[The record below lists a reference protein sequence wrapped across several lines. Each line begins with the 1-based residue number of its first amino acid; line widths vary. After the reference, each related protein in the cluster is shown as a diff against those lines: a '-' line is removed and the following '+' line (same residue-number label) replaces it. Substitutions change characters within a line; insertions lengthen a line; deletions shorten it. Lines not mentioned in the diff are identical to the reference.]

1 MMVMNI
7 PLTEEGADTLYNQI
21 KCEYGVHNMSISI
34 FASHIQMVIYDD
46 MERDNIKYDELRGY
60 ITITQSDFVSMS
72 AVLDGGVCALEIMK
86 LILELIIKLE
96 ED

>member
-21 KCEYGVHNMSISI
+21 KCEYKVHNMMILI
-34 FASHIQMVIYDD
+34 FDAHIQLVIYDD
-46 MERDNIKYDELRGY
+46 MECDNIKYDEVRGY
-60 ITITQSDFVSMS
+60 IAITQPDFVSMC

-86 LILELIIKLE
+86 LILELIIKL
-96 ED
+96 